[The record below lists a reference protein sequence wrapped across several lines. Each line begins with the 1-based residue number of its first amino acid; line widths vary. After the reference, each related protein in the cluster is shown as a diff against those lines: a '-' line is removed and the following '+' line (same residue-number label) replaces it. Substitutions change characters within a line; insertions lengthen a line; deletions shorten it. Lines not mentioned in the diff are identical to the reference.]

1 MSWTPERE
9 AEVRARLERLAP
21 VADRGWGW
29 GNRIS
34 VAADLAACLA
44 ELDRVREER
53 DELREALDRSTVT
66 AREAYAEALRAV
78 AEERDGMRARVLG
91 YADWLSIEGLGSRTI
106 GETEAAVARADRL
119 RELVAP

>member
-21 VADRGWGW
+21 VA
-29 GNRIS
+29 
-34 VAADLAACLA
+34 ADLAACLA

-53 DELREALDRSTVT
+53 D
-66 AREAYAEALRAV
+66 
-78 AEERDGMRARVLG
+78 GMRARVLG
-91 YADWLSIEGLGSRTI
+91 YAAELERLVSIGWWDRAHTGVRAI
-106 GETEAAVARADRL
+106 AARL